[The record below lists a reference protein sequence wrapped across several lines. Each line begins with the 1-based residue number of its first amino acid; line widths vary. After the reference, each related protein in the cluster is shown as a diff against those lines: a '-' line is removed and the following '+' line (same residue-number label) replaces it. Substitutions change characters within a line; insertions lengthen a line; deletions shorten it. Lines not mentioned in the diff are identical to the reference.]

1 MKVVEERTTK
11 YLSATEDQVIPD
23 LLYVH
28 GGVDEVEE
36 YEQQRGT
43 VESATNKTRC
53 VCPVHYLLASAKFVT
68 QKGT

>member
-36 YEQQRGT
+36 YEQRRGT
-43 VESATNKTRC
+43 VESATNKT
-53 VCPVHYLLASAKFVT
+53 
-68 QKGT
+68 